1 MRGLET
7 EIPLEAGL
15 LEFAATAENF
25 SLLINPPPQDRWL
38 YLAGAATDEAGRR
51 HQGTGGGGDAIAHIH
66 IETLRLT
73 EQAFVEGKKAAIVV
87 TDSR

>member
-51 HQGTGGGGDAIAHIH
+51 HQGRDFGWEVTFRPRD
-66 IETLRLT
+66 LT
-73 EQAFVEGKKAAIVV
+73 PNRQLN
-87 TDSR
+87 T

>member
-38 YLAGAATDEAGRR
+38 YLAALGPMKRAEGTRGR
-51 HQGTGGGGDAIAHIH
+51 
-66 IETLRLT
+66 
-73 EQAFVEGKKAAIVV
+73 VEGE
-87 TDSR
+87 TP

>member
-25 SLLINPPPQDRWL
+25 SLLINPPQDRWL

-51 HQGTGGGGDAIAHIH
+51 HQGRDFG
-66 IETLRLT
+66 
-73 EQAFVEGKKAAIVV
+73 
-87 TDSR
+87 

>member
-25 SLLINPPPQDRWL
+25 SLLINPPPKI
-38 YLAGAATDEAGRR
+38 AGFT
-51 HQGTGGGGDAIAHIH
+51 
-66 IETLRLT
+66 
-73 EQAFVEGKKAAIVV
+73 
-87 TDSR
+87 

>member
-51 HQGTGGGGDAIAHIH
+51 HQGTGGGGDAIAHMH

-73 EQAFVEGKKAAIVV
+73 EQGFIDREKRAIALAGN
-87 TDSR
+87 R